1 MENLLVTKP
10 MRLLRLVYKRFWM
23 HFYNLI
29 FMGFP
34 LRCLLLHKEAVGV
47 GLPLKFTK
55 EAASL
60 RQLDVGALLMLT
72 VEIFVDLC

>member
-1 MENLLVTKP
+1 
-10 MRLLRLVYKRFWM
+10 
-23 HFYNLI
+23 
-29 FMGFP
+29 MGFP